1 MTGIDEIAHQWR
13 WMAGSVADVEIVDRR
28 STEADRIPGRRV
40 VVGGEVTG
48 AGDEAR
54 FRIVR
59 VTLRE
64 PA

>member
-1 MTGIDEIAHQWR
+1 VSRLDEIASDWR
-13 WMAGSVADVEIVDRR
+13 RRAGDAADVEILDRR
-28 STEADRIPGRRV
+28 STEADRMQRRSV

-64 PA
+64 PS